1 MVEILGYCLLLM
13 ISFFNFVSCL
23 FLVIF
28 MFGIN
33 LMEFIFGI
41 LNVNFMVLMF
51 LIWDKIEGFFLIIF
65 FVGSELICC
74 LIFLILLLV

>member
-1 MVEILGYCLLLM
+1 MVELLGYCLLLT

-33 LMEFIFGI
+33 LMEFILGI

-51 LIWDKIEGFFLIIF
+51 LI
-65 FVGSELICC
+65 
-74 LIFLILLLV
+74 

>member
-1 MVEILGYCLLLM
+1 MVELLGYCLLLT